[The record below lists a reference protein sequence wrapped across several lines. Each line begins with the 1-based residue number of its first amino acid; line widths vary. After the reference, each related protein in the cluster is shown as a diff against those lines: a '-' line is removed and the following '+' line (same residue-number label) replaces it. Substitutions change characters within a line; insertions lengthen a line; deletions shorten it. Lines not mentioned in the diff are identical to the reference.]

1 MMSVPALTWCL
12 PWDHLTLWLL
22 VKLQSLRNAGFHPSG
37 LPRSAYPVTEK
48 NGMPLSRRS
57 EGLLVPGSPRTVRP
71 IFVPKSGV
79 WPYSLM
85 RVKPT
90 LPSTTRVGESVKVW
104 PTVTSCTNEWKA
116 PRPPS
121 QLQSPMALPKLGSP
135 WNTDFMALYFAKIVC
150 LEVRFQSTLASKS
163 LRFRRCVADEK
174 KLFV

>member
-37 LPRSAYPVTEK
+37 LP
-48 NGMPLSRRS
+48 RS

-116 PRPPS
+116 PTPPS

>member
-85 RVKPT
+85 RVKP
-90 LPSTTRVGESVKVW
+90 
-104 PTVTSCTNEWKA
+104 
-116 PRPPS
+116 PS